1 MNQTRSNRTYK
12 YLLIAIICALL
23 TLSGCKN
30 PKPTPVDTYGTYG
43 SGTNPELIDGTSTYG
58 DYAGGTDVSG
68 DFGAG
73 GTLGGGDGAYG
84 IGQDGLQGREGMGM
98 GMDGGIEGLLPSVFF
113 DFDQSAVRPED
124 RPKLQS
130 AAEFLTANPSDR
142 LMLEGHCDWRGTAQY
157 NMALGERRA
166 NAVFQY
172 LTALGVS
179 ASRLEVVSKGDIEAA
194 TEASDGQMAQDRRVD
209 LIVLR

>member
-1 MNQTRSNRTYK
+1 MNQTRSNRTQAYF
-12 YLLIAIICALL
+12 LFVFICALL

-30 PKPTPVDTYGTYG
+30 PKPTPVETYGTYG
-43 SGTNPELIDGTSTYG
+43 NGTNPELIDGTNTYG
-58 DYAGGTDVSG
+58 DYAGGTDING

-73 GTLGGGDGAYG
+73 GTLDGGDGMYG
-84 IGQDGLQGREGMGM
+84 AGQDGLQGHDGMS
-98 GMDGGIEGLLPSVFF
+98 MDGGIEGLLPSVFF
-113 DFDQSAVRPED
+113 DYDTSAVRPED

-130 AAEFLTANPSDR
+130 AAEFLAANPGDR
-142 LMLEGHCDWRGTAQY
+142 LKLEGHCDWRGTAQY